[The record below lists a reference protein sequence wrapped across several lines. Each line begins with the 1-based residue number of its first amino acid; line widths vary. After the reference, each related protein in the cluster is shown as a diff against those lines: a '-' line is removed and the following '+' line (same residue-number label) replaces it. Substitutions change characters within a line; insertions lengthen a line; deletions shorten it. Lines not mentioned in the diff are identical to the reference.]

1 MVENGYNKEITG
13 LISLFRRTVLYGK
26 EDPETLK
33 NAWRTYL
40 EIKEKNFRPEPT
52 SPEELKNIRKTV
64 EIMEKGGIP
73 EHIYP
78 TYAAYYS
85 LRVDF
90 GMFGTRGLI
99 GDLRDEEKKKAS
111 SFAKGMLGVL
121 IESEK

>member
-33 NAWRTYL
+33 NAWRIYL

-52 SPEELKNIRKTV
+52 NPEELKNIRKTI
-64 EIMEKGGIP
+64 EIMEKGVLS
-73 EHIYP
+73 EHSHE

-85 LRVDF
+85 LRVDLA
-90 GMFGTRGLI
+90 MFGTRGLI

-111 SFAKGMLGVL
+111 SFAKAMLGVL